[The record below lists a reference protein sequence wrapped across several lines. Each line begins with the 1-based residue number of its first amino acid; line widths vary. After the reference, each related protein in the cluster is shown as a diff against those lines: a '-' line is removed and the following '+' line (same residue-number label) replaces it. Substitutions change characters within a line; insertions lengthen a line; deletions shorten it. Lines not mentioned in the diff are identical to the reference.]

1 MLATVSP
8 ELAEWANRKKWQINR
23 EVGYVYTT
31 PTEDRVI
38 RVYDAGPD
46 LFEVQVCEPDGGIIY
61 LVETSAGHC
70 TSVVRSA
77 TIAIRYRVQLAERT
91 RADMIAVLRGVDRR
105 YLDYLRRDLALRD
118 QAHGLLI
125 ESIAD
130 AIQPRT
136 KSLTCED
143 VRYQLRSIRN
153 VDHGAEIL
161 AKIHG
166 PELEKLRRFLRV
178 PAGDEG
184 RVRSYILSAAIHQ
197 EV

>member
-1 MLATVSP
+1 MLTVISP
-8 ELAEWANRKKWQINR
+8 QLIEWATRKRWQINR
-23 EVGYVYTT
+23 EVGYVYTQ
-31 PTEDRVI
+31 PTDDRVI

-46 LFEVQVCEPDGGIIY
+46 LFEVQVCEPDGSIVY
-61 LVETSAGHC
+61 LVETSAGQC

-77 TIAIRYRVQLAERT
+77 TIAIRYRTQLTERSRT
-91 RADMIAVLRGVDRR
+91 DMISVLRGVDRR
-105 YLDYLRRDLALRD
+105 YLQYLRQDLRLRS
-118 QAHGLLI
+118 QEPGLLI

-130 AIQPRT
+130 AIRPRT

-153 VDHGAEIL
+153 MDHGAEIL

-184 RVRSYILSAAIHQ
+184 RVRNYILSAAIHQ